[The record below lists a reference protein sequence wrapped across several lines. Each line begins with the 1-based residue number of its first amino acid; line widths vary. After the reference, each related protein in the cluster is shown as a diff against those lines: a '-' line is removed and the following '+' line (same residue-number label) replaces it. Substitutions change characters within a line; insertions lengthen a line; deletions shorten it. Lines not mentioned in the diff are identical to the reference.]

1 MGKVDKKLP
10 YVAVDSLSFISLCMY
25 MIPIL
30 STVSSHKH
38 RQVEMS
44 SVTLRRCQ
52 DAGCWSAQRP
62 VVHFFAQF
70 LGEGNAAAGLRF
82 MFLLVERRLGL
93 MLCKFVLTY

>member
-1 MGKVDKKLP
+1 M
-10 YVAVDSLSFISLCMY
+10 DSLSFGSLWMF
-25 MIPIL
+25 IPTGP
-30 STVSSHKH
+30 TVHSSHSQH
-38 RQVEMS
+38 RPLEKS
-44 SVTLRRCQ
+44 SVTLRRRQ

-62 VVHFFAQF
+62 VAHFFAQF